1 MIIPVVLLFY
11 ATELFAFTGM
21 AHCLLLSLKKTGP
34 VELLKNCLITVQ
46 SKIDM
51 NLSGAF

>member
-21 AHCLLLSLKKTGP
+21 AHCLPLKTGP